1 MSHTPIK
8 TIAVGVDDSD
18 GGRAALAW
26 AVAEA
31 RQWGANLEVVLAWS
45 ILVQPTSEFEPDF
58 DQARAHDV
66 VNELLEAHD
75 LEGLEIKR
83 TVVNDLA
90 PRALLDAS
98 HRSDLVVVGARGLGG
113 FAGLMLGSVSQQVV
127 THAACPVVVVRA

>member
-1 MSHTPIK
+1 MSHTPI
-8 TIAVGVDDSD
+8 TTVAVGVDDSE

-31 RQWGANLEVVLAWS
+31 RQWNAAIEVVLAWS
-45 ILVQPTSEFEPDF
+45 HLVQPTQEFEPDF
-58 DQARAHDV
+58 DQARAHEV
-66 VNELLEAHD
+66 LGELLGEHD
-75 LEGLEIKR
+75 LDGIEVVR

-98 HRSDLVVVGARGLGG
+98 RRADLVVVGARGLGG